1 MSKAV
6 RNHTRTATI
15 RTEAHVCRDIRLFE
29 LAWNAL
35 RRIVSF
41 AIEMGQVKY
50 SRKARPLR

>member
-15 RTEAHVCRDIRLFE
+15 RTEAHVCRDIRLFG

-35 RRIVSF
+35 RGIVSF

-50 SRKARPLR
+50 SRKAGP